1 MTGDSTGSQGLPL
14 SVRLGWGLG
23 GVGTTIFLFSKSL
36 VLRYMIDYLGVAA
49 ATAAFLFAIS
59 KVYDAL
65 TDPVM
70 GIISDRTRSRWG
82 RRRPYLLAG
91 SVLCA
96 VTFVLLFSVPVFDSP
111 GVVIFYMGGLLI
123 LFATAYT
130 LFNVAHLAMPV
141 EMTSNHQERSQMF
154 SYRAGAIGLG
164 TILGGF
170 LGPII
175 IEANGGGREGHAV
188 MSWFLGSL
196 IFVTMLACFWLTRN
210 APFRTPQTTH
220 KYSFTEKLRSA
231 AANRPFMFLLSAK
244 MFVLMTSAMNTGT
257 VAFFTS
263 RVLQLSD
270 RWLGL
275 YFLCYGGALLLS
287 QPVWLRIIK
296 MIGKRKVYLITALI
310 YAPISASWMLA
321 DSSEHAVFFFIR
333 VVLIGAMT
341 GAILLASQSMLP
353 DVIEYDHRRTG
364 LTREGLFA
372 GFYTTVEKFAS
383 AIGVAI
389 TGSVLGAMGYIA
401 STGGQA
407 VVQPQSAITGIYWC
421 FALIPAGFI
430 AFSCVFMAMY
440 DLTEDKLAAT
450 PSVAQ

>member
-1 MTGDSTGSQGLPL
+1 MTGDFMRSQGLPL

-36 VLRYMIDYLGVAA
+36 ILRYMTDYLGVAA

-59 KVYDAL
+59 KFYDAF

-70 GIISDRTRSRWG
+70 GVISDRTRSRWG

-91 SVLCA
+91 SILCA

-111 GVVIFYMGGLLI
+111 NAVILYMGALLI

-141 EMTSNHQERSQMF
+141 EMTANHHERSQMF

-170 LGPII
+170 IGPII
-175 IEANGGGREGHAV
+175 IEANGGGREGHTV
-188 MSWFLGSL
+188 MSWFLGAL
-196 IFVTMLACFWLTRN
+196 IFVTMLACFWLTWN
-210 APFRTPQTTH
+210 APFRTPQTTQ
-220 KYSFTEKLRSA
+220 KYSFREKIRSA
-231 AANRPFMFLLSAK
+231 AANRPFIFLLSAK

-263 RVLQLSD
+263 RVLQLPD
-270 RWLGL
+270 RWLGF
-275 YFLCYGGALLLS
+275 YFLSYGLALLLS
-287 QPVWLRIIK
+287 QPLWLRIIRI
-296 MIGKRKVYLITALI
+296 IGKRKVYLITALT
-310 YAPISASWMLA
+310 YAPVSASWMLA
-321 DSSEHAVFFFIR
+321 DSSEHAILFFVR

-353 DVIEYDHRRTG
+353 DVIEYDCRRTG

-372 GFYTTVEKFAS
+372 GVYTTVEKFAS
-383 AIGVAI
+383 AVGVAI
-389 TGSVLGAMGYIA
+389 TGAVLGAMGYVA
-401 STGGQA
+401 STGGQT

-440 DLTEDKLAAT
+440 DLDEEKLAAT
-450 PSVAQ
+450 PSVAH